1 MRREELYLRDICE
14 ASDSI
19 ARFILGLTPAEF
31 RESDLVGSAVVQK
44 LAVIG
49 EAAARVSADLRLR
62 HPENPL
68 AGNHR
73 VPQYSGARVL
83 RHRLGRGMAGSRQT
97 GSRAALPGRRRSRCR
112 VRFSARLTNRC
123 GPCAAPRLT
132 APGPADVNVPSPVFL
147 LVKSR
152 GRRWKSRSRRRLSC
166 VWVGWPVG
174 SSARQDNS
182 LLRRGARTRACSVET
197 YLDASSLLRPPAS
210 ARVPTR
216 HARVRAPRRRT

>member
-132 APGPADVNVPSPVFL
+132 APGPADVNVPSSQL
-147 LVKSR
+147 
-152 GRRWKSRSRRRLSC
+152 SRRAFPTWRTHSC
-166 VWVGWPVG
+166 VQRRDSSRRVFASAAPSVGT
-174 SSARQDNS
+174 SARATSADVICHGCFLTRTNGS
-182 LLRRGARTRACSVET
+182 VPARAGPS
-197 YLDASSLLRPPAS
+197 
-210 ARVPTR
+210 
-216 HARVRAPRRRT
+216 

>member
-1 MRREELYLRDICE
+1 
-14 ASDSI
+14 
-19 ARFILGLTPAEF
+19 
-31 RESDLVGSAVVQK
+31 
-44 LAVIG
+44 VIG
-49 EAAARVSADLRLR
+49 EAAARVSADLRSRILKSLGR
-62 HPENPL
+62 RSSL
-68 AGNHR
+68 SAIFWSTR
-73 VPQYSGARVL
+73 TSASI
-83 RHRLGRGMAGSRQT
+83 GRGMAGSRQT